1 MRCSGYIAVL
11 LMLEDASG
19 CLSVPLPLQSHPEP
33 VIDIWPRPFPRHA
46 PYGRLRQENGL
57 KRHVISSICIRQ
69 SSVFCPFVA
78 ERK

>member
-1 MRCSGYIAVL
+1 
-11 LMLEDASG
+11 MLEDASG

-69 SSVFCPFVA
+69 SSVFRPFVA
-78 ERK
+78 ERKWPSVAS